1 MVQAVKLLSVEQVKE
16 ITKMHSDK
24 IINRF
29 IKRVNKNILI
39 AAKRGCTMTF
49 LNVKNVDNEILAT
62 IEKMCN
68 DNGFQTTVDSKYD
81 LDDGYIYFIQI
92 TWN

>member
-1 MVQAVKLLSVEQVKE
+1 MVQVVKLLSVEQVKE

-29 IKRVNKNILI
+29 VKRVNKCILR

-49 LNVKNVDNEILAT
+49 LNVDNVDNEILET

-68 DNGFQTTVDSKYD
+68 DNGFKTTVDSKYD
-81 LDDGYIYFIQI
+81 LDDGYINFIQI